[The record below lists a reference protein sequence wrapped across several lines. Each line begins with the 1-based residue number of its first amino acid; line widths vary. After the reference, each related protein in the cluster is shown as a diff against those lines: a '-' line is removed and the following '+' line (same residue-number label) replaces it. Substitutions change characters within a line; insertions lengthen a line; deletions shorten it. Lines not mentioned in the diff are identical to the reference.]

1 VALQVL
7 EPQAALQV
15 SEPQA
20 ALQVSELQAALQVP
34 GQAERAAGRADLV
47 PILAVSEDSVEAE
60 AVPQRALHNRRT
72 RPIQI
77 PATQALSTCV
87 S

>member
-1 VALQVL
+1 VLWRPVALQVLELQVALQVL
-7 EPQAALQV
+7 EP
-15 SEPQA
+15 
-20 ALQVSELQAALQVP
+20 QAALQVP